1 MAGGTLPG
9 PDSYSVVNS
18 HFSATNGKRILRR
31 EPNVR
36 DRDAGRT
43 VKDQTSYYVKEGAAA
58 G

>member
-9 PDSYSVVNS
+9 PDSYSVVNN

-36 DRDAGRT
+36 DRDAGFT
-43 VKDQTSYYVKEGAAA
+43 ALFVCDV
-58 G
+58 